1 MRNLLL
7 FTVTGAAVLWDV
19 RTGKIPNFLILAGAG
34 AACLFQLAESG
45 AEGFRQFLGGSILP
59 LFLLAVLYY
68 FRMLGAGDIKL
79 FCAIGGLMGG
89 RSLILC
95 MAVSFLL
102 GALVSLVLLIRR
114 RNLKKRLLYFIAY
127 IGRFYQT
134 RQWVPYRDKR
144 DRSGEF
150 CFTVPIFLS
159 VLLYMG
165 GVY

>member
-1 MRNLLL
+1 MGCPDRKDTEFSDLSRSGGSL
-7 FTVTGAAVLWDV
+7 FVSASGVRSGGVPAVLGGKYPAAV
-19 RTGKIPNFLILAGAG
+19 FAGG
-34 AACLFQLAESG
+34 VVLFSNAWCRRHQ
-45 AEGFRQFLGGSILP
+45 
-59 LFLLAVLYY
+59 AVLCH
-68 FRMLGAGDIKL
+68 RRAD
-79 FCAIGGLMGG
+79 GG